1 MPRTSPSR
9 MVPASRTSEW
19 SFEKDRHT
27 PTQPLCNIH
36 AAWGNLIDLA
46 KDVDASLEPFR
57 YDLVNTGREI
67 LAQLAGPAGQNFTDA
82 IGAAKMD
89 AAKVQATGEYYA
101 EVLNDVDA
109 LVGTDSAFLVGP
121 WIEMAKLFGENATD
135 CVPSSMTDYPTIT
148 SCPAFYEW
156 NARVQLTTWNPTG
169 KTMESIPGG
178 PIDYASKHWSGLIS
192 DYYAARVTLVMNQ
205 ALADA
210 KAGNPLNSKAIGRIK
225 AKHAYDWT
233 TQQNTYPVAPV
244 GDAVVV
250 AKAMWTKYASYFA
263 NC

>member
-1 MPRTSPSR
+1 MPKDLSVQDGTG
-9 MVPASRTSEW
+9 VPHLGGAESW

-36 AAWGNLIDLA
+36 AAWGNFINLA
-46 KDVDASLEPFR
+46 KDVDSSLEPFR

-101 EVLNDVDA
+101 EVLNDVDT
-109 LVGTDSAFLVGP
+109 LVATDSAFLVGP
-121 WIEMAKLFGENATD
+121 WIEMAKYFGENSSD

-169 KTMESIPGG
+169 KSAPYHFVSTTRTPTLKVGRARGIVNQREDKHVPPGT
-178 PIDYASKHWSGLIS
+178 PPANPPRITAASLPP
-192 DYYAARVTLVMNQ
+192 TLSP
-205 ALADA
+205 
-210 KAGNPLNSKAIGRIK
+210 G
-225 AKHAYDWT
+225 
-233 TQQNTYPVAPV
+233 
-244 GDAVVV
+244 
-250 AKAMWTKYASYFA
+250 
-263 NC
+263 